1 MLFVL
6 MVDALGFLALPPR
19 GPTVDILL
27 LSDSH
32 SQISVNTSQGATMSR
47 MFLVNFFQVLALLR
61 TWRDDYQDKSARQP
75 GGTPKSWPHLRVH
88 GLS

>member
-1 MLFVL
+1 MFFVL

-19 GPTVDILL
+19 GATVDILL

-47 MFLVNFFQVLALLR
+47 MFLVNFFRSLR
-61 TWRDDYQDKSARQP
+61 C
-75 GGTPKSWPHLRVH
+75 
-88 GLS
+88 